1 MDFRFTPE
9 QEQFR
14 ESVRRFAENILRRAR
29 ARARTRLNTLGTS
42 PSSWRHKG
50 CSGSRSPKS
59 TAGQGGQL
67 IDAVM
72 AIETVASVCP
82 RSRRCRPGGQ
92 LRPIRVLAEYGTKL
106 QKERYLMRL
115 LSGESLISV
124 GMTEP
129 EAGSAVT
136 DLQTTATPDGAGYRV
151 TAPRSSPTHST
162 HGRSDARLRAL
173 RSGRERDRLGA
184 DRPQGA
190 GRALR
195 QASKFMSDEEWAQIY
210 FEKTSSFPPTAS
222 CSRRAGSRSR
232 SRGSTSSGSATRR
245 ARSRSAVTPTNV
257 RGSGRCSASSSGACC
272 CEFQGL
278 QWKFAEMKVKLDAGQ
293 LLLYRAAANA
303 DRGFPSAEETAI
315 AKAFCN
321 QAGYEIA
328 NEALQVMGG
337 LGYTQEELVEYC
349 VRRCRGWMIAGGSI
363 EILKNRIAES
373 VFEAELPAA
382 PGSSSLAGTRWE
394 QVKLW
399 WRQAVGQARIACPIH
414 PALSCVSTSKGR
426 PNYRLRRKLKMSCV
440 SAPPRASKIWI
451 TRLASDGPNWRFRNS
466 CEL

>member
-14 ESVRRFAENILRRAR
+14 ESVRRFSEKHLATGAR
-29 ARARTRLNTLGTS
+29 ARAHSPEYPWDVAKLMAAQGLLGITIAEAD
-42 PSSWRHKG
+42 G
-50 CSGSRSPKS
+50 
-59 TAGQGGQL
+59 GQGGQL

-82 RSRRCRPGGQ
+82 RSGDVVQAGNFG
-92 LRPIRVLAEYGTKL
+92 PIRVLAEYGTKP
-106 QKERYLMRL
+106 QKERYLTRL

-136 DLQTTATPDGAGYRV
+136 DLRTTATPDGAGYRV
-151 TAPRSSPTHST
+151 NGSKIFTTHST
-162 HGRSDARLRAL
+162 HAEVMLAYVRFGPGVGGIGSVLIDLKAPGV
-173 RSGRERDRLGA
+173 RSGK
-184 DRPQGA
+184 P
-190 GRALR
+190 
-195 QASKFMSDEEWAQIY
+195 SKFMSDEEWAQIY
-210 FEKTSSFPPTAS
+210 FENVFVSADSVVLKEGGFKKQI
-222 CSRRAGSRSR
+222 AGFNVERIGNAARSLALGR
-232 SRGSTSSGSATRR
+232 YAYER
-245 ARSRSAVTPTNV
+245 AREWAMQRKQF
-257 RGSGRCSASSSGACC
+257 GRLL

-278 QWKFAEMKVKLDAGQ
+278 QWKFAEMKMKLDAGQ
-293 LLLYRAAANA
+293 LLLYRAAASA

-321 QAGYEIA
+321 QSGYEIA

-373 VFEAELPAA
+373 VFERSFP
-382 PGSSSLAGTRWE
+382 
-394 QVKLW
+394 Q
-399 WRQAVGQARIACPIH
+399 
-414 PALSCVSTSKGR
+414 R
-426 PNYRLRRKLKMSCV
+426 PDPVR
-440 SAPPRASKIWI
+440 
-451 TRLASDGPNWRFRNS
+451 
-466 CEL
+466 